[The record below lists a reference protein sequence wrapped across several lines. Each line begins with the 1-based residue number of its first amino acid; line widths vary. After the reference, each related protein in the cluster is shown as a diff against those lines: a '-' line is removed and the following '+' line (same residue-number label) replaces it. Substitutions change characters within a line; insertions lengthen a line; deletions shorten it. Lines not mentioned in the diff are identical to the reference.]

1 MCKSTT
7 HKTFL
12 SLSHRPMK
20 PLSNCKQLSP
30 HSKSGVP
37 KTLNTLQHHI
47 TYLHNTRTFRVKRMC
62 SCVRVCVRA
71 RIVQSFRP
79 QTRPP
84 NTTAEDHRG
93 RARALVLAVAH
104 THAVAQHAEMALDAV
119 GRPRAPQPTG
129 TSDGVWGAQFMCT
142 HVRPGLVC
150 EQHKFHTRGSS
161 INMRSLAAAHPAD
174 ADA

>member
-1 MCKSTT
+1 
-7 HKTFL
+7 
-12 SLSHRPMK
+12 MK

-30 HSKSGVP
+30 HSKSGDP

-62 SCVRVCVRA
+62 LCVRVCVRA

-93 RARALVLAVAH
+93 LARALVLAVAH
-104 THAVAQHAEMALDAV
+104 TRRCPTCRNGARCGWA
-119 GRPRAPQPTG
+119 PRAPQPTG

-150 EQHKFHTRGSS
+150 EQHKFHTRCSS